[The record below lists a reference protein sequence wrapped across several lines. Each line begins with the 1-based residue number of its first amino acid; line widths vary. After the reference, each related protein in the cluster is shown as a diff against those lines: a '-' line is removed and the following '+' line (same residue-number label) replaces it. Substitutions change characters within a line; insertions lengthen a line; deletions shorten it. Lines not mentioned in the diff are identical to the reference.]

1 VTVHYATSCPDCH
14 QWLAKTVPATYARVD
29 CVTAPQVNCLEGNT
43 FMVSDLIGDVDPDPD
58 QVLGLFYRDMRHLS
72 RWHLVIDGARLE
84 TLSNGAYGYQSATF
98 FLAGPGGVY
107 QNPTLSV
114 IRERT
119 LGKGGEDLHE
129 KLTVINSGRAEIVIG
144 LSMIFDADFADLFEV
159 KSKQLIKKGI
169 ISHRVRGQEVELI
182 YRREDFERRTV
193 VHADGAR
200 LSQGSAHFLLRLR
213 PAESWSGTLRVSFVA
228 VAPREQTGATSG
240 MPSSKIK
247 HSHPISHRDQMN
259 AWLDAAPIVRT
270 SWDTLRHTY
279 DRSLRDLAAL
289 RLHTEALPEGAAIP
303 AAGLPWF
310 MAVFGRDSLI
320 TSYQA
325 LPFVPQLASATLQ
338 VLARHQATERDDFR
352 DAEPGKILHELR
364 FGELTYFGD
373 SPQSPYYGSADSTP
387 LFLILLDEY
396 ERWSG
401 DTDLMLALEPQARA
415 ALDWLEHHG
424 DLDGDGYLEYER
436 RNVVSGLENQCW
448 KDSWDSI
455 VYPDGRL
462 ASLPR
467 ATCELQGY
475 AYDARIRTAR
485 LARKVWRD
493 SATADRLE
501 RDAADLKARF
511 NTDFWVEDGDFFALA
526 LDGDKHQVPTLT
538 SNMGQLLWSGIVDDS
553 KVDAVVD
560 HLMGE
565 RLFSGWGVRT
575 LATGQPAFNPLSY
588 HDGTVWPHDNGL
600 IAAGLARYRRRDEA
614 GRIAVA
620 IFEAAAHFDHRL
632 PEVFA
637 GYPRSLTEFPVEYPT
652 ACSPQAW
659 GAGTPLLLIRV
670 LLGLEPQG
678 NGLTSTPYVPGAI
691 GSLGVTGVPSR
702 WGRADTPI
710 TLTTRGS

>member
-1 VTVHYATSCPDCH
+1 M
-14 QWLAKTVPATYARVD
+14 R
-29 CVTAPQVNCLEGNT
+29 APQVNCLEDTT
-43 FMVSDLIGDVDPDPD
+43 FMVSDLIGDAGPDPD
-58 QVLGLFYRDMRHLS
+58 QVLGLFHRDMRHLS
-72 RWHLVIDGARLE
+72 RWQLAIDGGRLE
-84 TLSNGAYGYQSATF
+84 TLSIGTSGYPSATF
-98 FLAGPGGVY
+98 FLAGPGSVY
-107 QNPTLSV
+107 DNPTVSV

-119 LGKGGEDLHE
+119 LGRDSGDDLHE
-129 KLTVINSGRAEIVIG
+129 KLTVINSGREEIVIE
-144 LSMIFDADFADLFEV
+144 LSMNFDADFADLFEV
-159 KSKQLIKKGI
+159 KSKQLIKERI
-169 ISHRVRGQEVELI
+169 ISRRVSGQDVELI
-182 YRREDFERRTV
+182 YRREDFERRTI

-200 LSQGSAHFLLRLR
+200 LSQGSAEFLLRLE
-213 PAESWSGTLRVSFVA
+213 PAESWSETLRVSCVS
-228 VAPREQTGATSG
+228 VAPREKTGTASNL
-240 MPSSKIK
+240 PVSKIMR
-247 HSHPISHRDQMN
+247 PQGVDHRDQMD
-259 AWLDAAPIVRT
+259 AWLDAAPIVQA

-279 DRSLRDLAAL
+279 ERSLRDLAAL
-289 RLHTEALPEGAAIP
+289 RLHTPALLEGAAIP

-338 VLARHQATERDDFR
+338 VLARRQATEWDDFR

-401 DTDLMLALEPQARA
+401 DTDLVRELEPQARA

-436 RNVVSGLENQCW
+436 RNLESGLENQCW
-448 KDSWDSI
+448 KDSPDSI
-455 VYPDGRL
+455 VFPDGGL

-485 LARKVWRD
+485 LAREVWHD
-493 SATADRLE
+493 DATAERLE
-501 RDAADLKARF
+501 RDAANLKATF
-511 NTDFWVEDGDFFALA
+511 NTDFWVDDGDFFALA
-526 LDGDKHQVPTLT
+526 LDGHKHQVPTLT
-538 SNMGQLLWSGIVDDS
+538 SNMGHLLWSGIVDDA
-553 KVDAVVD
+553 KVDAVVN
-560 HLMGE
+560 HIMGD

-575 LATGQPAFNPLSY
+575 LATEQAAFNPLSY

-600 IAAGLARYRRRDEA
+600 IAAGLARYRRREEA
-614 GRIAVA
+614 SRIAVGM
-620 IFEAAAHFDHRL
+620 FEAAAHFDHRL

-659 GAGTPLLLIRV
+659 AAGTPLLLIRV

-678 NGLTSTPYVPGAI
+678 HQLTSTPHVPVAI
-691 GSLGVTGVPSR
+691 GSLDLTGVPGR
-702 WGRADTPI
+702 WGRADTPT
-710 TLTTRGS
+710 TLIKRRS

>member
-1 VTVHYATSCPDCH
+1 
-14 QWLAKTVPATYARVD
+14 
-29 CVTAPQVNCLEGNT
+29 
-43 FMVSDLIGDVDPDPD
+43 MVSDLIGDAGPDPD

-72 RWHLVIDGARLE
+72 RWQLAIDGGRLE
-84 TLSNGAYGYQSATF
+84 TLSTGASGYPSATF
-98 FLAGPGGVY
+98 FLAGPGSSVY
-107 QNPTLSV
+107 HNSTLSV
-114 IRERT
+114 IRKRT
-119 LGKGGEDLHE
+119 LGKGSGEDLHE
-129 KLTVINSGRAEIVIG
+129 RLTVLNSGREEIVIE
-144 LSMIFDADFADLFEV
+144 LSMAFDADFADLFEV
-159 KSKQLIKKGI
+159 KNKQLIKTGT
-169 ISHRVRGQEVELI
+169 ISRRVSGQSVELI
-182 YRREDFERRTV
+182 YRREDFERRTTIQ
-193 VHADGAR
+193 ADGAQ
-200 LSQGSAHFLLRLR
+200 LSQGSADFLVRLK
-213 PAESWSGTLRVSFVA
+213 PAESWSGTLQVSFES
-228 VAPREQTGATSG
+228 VAPRERTGAARDQPT
-240 MPSSKIK
+240 SKIK
-247 HSHPISHRDQMN
+247 RPRGISHREQMD
-259 AWLDAAPIVRT
+259 AWLEAAPMVRA

-289 RLHTEALPEGAAIP
+289 RLHAQALPEGAAIP

-338 VLARHQATERDDFR
+338 VLARRQATEQDDFR

-373 SPQSPYYGSADSTP
+373 WPQSPYYGSADSTP

-401 DTDLMLALEPQARA
+401 DTDLVVELEPQARA

-424 DLDGDGYLEYER
+424 DLDGDGYLEYQR
-436 RNVVSGLENQCW
+436 RNLDSGLENQGW

-455 VYPDGRL
+455 VYPDGEL

-475 AYDARIRTAR
+475 AYDARLRTAR
-485 LARKVWRD
+485 LAREIWHD
-493 SATADRLE
+493 TATAVRLE

-511 NTDFWVEDGDFFALA
+511 NSDFWVAEGDFFALA
-526 LDGDKHQVPTLT
+526 LDGDKHPVPTLA

-560 HLMGE
+560 HLMGD

-575 LATGQPAFNPLSY
+575 LATGQAAFNPLSY
-588 HDGTVWPHDNGL
+588 HDGTVWPHDNSL
-600 IAAGLARYRRRDEA
+600 IAAGLARYRRREEA
-614 GRIAVA
+614 GRIAMA
-620 IFEAAAHFDHRL
+620 MFEAATHFDHRL

-637 GYPRSLTEFPVEYPT
+637 GYPRSLTKFPVQYPT

-659 GAGTPLLLIRV
+659 AAGTPLLLIRV
-670 LLGLEPQG
+670 LLGLEPHGHQ
-678 NGLTSTPYVPGAI
+678 LTSTPYVPDAI
-691 GSLGVTGVPSR
+691 GSLGLSGVPGR
-702 WGRADTPI
+702 WGRADTPT
-710 TLTTRGS
+710 TLLTRRR

>member
-1 VTVHYATSCPDCH
+1 M
-14 QWLAKTVPATYARVD
+14 R
-29 CVTAPQVNCLEGNT
+29 APQVNCLEGNT
-43 FMVSDLIGDVDPDPD
+43 FMVSDLIGDVGPDSD
-58 QVLGLFYRDMRHLS
+58 QVFGLFYRDMRHLS
-72 RWHLVIDGARLE
+72 RWQLGIDGSRLE
-84 TLSNGAYGYQSATF
+84 TLSNGASGYPSATF
-98 FLAGPGGVY
+98 FLAGPGSVY
-107 QNPTLSV
+107 DNPTLSV

-119 LGKGGEDLHE
+119 LGKGSGEDLHE
-129 KLTVINSGRAEIVIG
+129 KLTVINSGREEIVIE
-144 LSMIFDADFADLFEV
+144 LSMTFDADFADLFEV
-159 KSKQLIKKGI
+159 KNKQLIKKGT
-169 ISHRVRGQEVELI
+169 ISRRVHGQEVELI
-182 YRREDFERRTV
+182 YRREDFERRTII
-193 VHADGAR
+193 HADNAR
-200 LSQGSAHFLLRLR
+200 LSQGSADFLLRLK
-213 PAESWSGTLRVSFVA
+213 PGGTWSGTLRVSFES
-228 VAPREQTGATSG
+228 VAPREQTGATTEL
-240 MPSSKIK
+240 PAIKIRRPK
-247 HSHPISHRDQMN
+247 GVNHRNQIN
-259 AWLDAAPIVRT
+259 AWLDAAPIMRA
-270 SWDTLRHTY
+270 SWDTLLHTY
-279 DRSLRDLAAL
+279 ECSLHDLAAL
-289 RLHTEALPEGAAIP
+289 RLHAQALPEGAAIP

-338 VLARHQATERDDFR
+338 VLARRQAAVWDDFR

-373 SPQSPYYGSADSTP
+373 WPQSPYYGSADSTP

-401 DTDLMLALEPQARA
+401 DTDLVVELEPQARA
-415 ALDWLEHHG
+415 AMNWLEEHG

-436 RNVVSGLENQCW
+436 RNLDSGLENQGW

-455 VYPDGRL
+455 VHPDGRL

-485 LARKVWRD
+485 LAREIWHD
-493 SATADRLE
+493 NATADRLE
-501 RDAADLKARF
+501 RDAAALKARF
-511 NTDFWVEDGDFFALA
+511 NSDFWVADGEFFALA
-526 LDGDKHQVPTLT
+526 LDGEKRQVPTLT

-553 KVDAVVD
+553 KVDAVVN
-560 HLMGE
+560 HIMGD

-575 LATGQPAFNPLSY
+575 LATEQAAFNPLSY

-600 IAAGLARYRRRDEA
+600 IAAGLARYRRREEA

-620 IFEAAAHFDHRL
+620 MFEAAAHFDHRL

-637 GYPRSLTEFPVEYPT
+637 GYPRSLTEFPVQYPT

-659 GAGTPLLLIRV
+659 AAGTPLLLIRV

-678 NGLTSTPYVPGAI
+678 HQLTSTPHVPFVI
-691 GSLGVTGVPSR
+691 GSLGLTRVPGR
-702 WGRADTPI
+702 WGRADTPT
-710 TLTTRGS
+710 TLTTRRRKR